1 MWQRSTIQLLR
12 FPFSF
17 FLLPVYLFALS
28 QALYTNWTD
37 AVLVFFILHVLVYPA
52 SNGYNGYMDRD
63 TEAVGGIRHPLPP
76 TRQLLQVVNGMD
88 IAAIALS
95 FLVTPWFALGVTI
108 YIAASRAYSSHAVR
122 LKRFAW
128 LGFLLVMTCQ
138 GALVFAMVYHGV
150 HASHPLHASSTG
162 CIASSL
168 LLGGAYPLTQVYQH
182 RQDAA
187 AGVHSISRQLGVK
200 GTFIFSALV
209 FNAAFLVLGVHFGI
223 QLELDR
229 FLYLLL
235 FFLPVGAY
243 FFYWA
248 RKVWK
253 NAAAADY
260 DHLMRMNLV
269 SAICS
274 NAGFLFILTWKL
286 LD

>member
-17 FLLPVYLFALS
+17 LLLPVYLFALS

-37 AVLVFFILHVLVYPA
+37 AVVVFFILHLLVFPA

-63 TEAVGGIRHPLPP
+63 TGPVGGIRQPLPP
-76 TRQLLQVVNGMD
+76 TPALLKLVNAMD
-88 IAAIALS
+88 LLAVLLS
-95 FLVTPWFALGVTI
+95 LLVTPWFALGVLV
-108 YIAASRAYSSHAVR
+108 YIAASRAYSSRKIR
-122 LKRFAW
+122 LKQYAW
-128 LGFLLVMTCQ
+128 SGFLLVVLCQ
-138 GALVFAMVYHGV
+138 GALVFALVYHGV
-150 HASHPLHASSTG
+150 HLRHPAQVPLTG

-187 AGVHSISRQLGVK
+187 DGVNTISRRLGIR
-200 GTFIFSALV
+200 GTFVFSAFL
-209 FNAAFLVLGVHFGI
+209 FNAAFLALGLHFGL
-223 QLELDR
+223 QLELNR
-229 FLYLLL
+229 FGYLLL
-235 FFLPVGAY
+235 FFLPVGVY
-243 FFYWA
+243 FFAWA

-253 NAAAADY
+253 NPAAADY
-260 DHLMRMNLV
+260 DHLMRMNWI

-274 NAGFLFILTWKL
+274 NAGFLFILIWKL

>member
-1 MWQRSTIQLLR
+1 MLQRSTIQLLR

-17 FLLPVYLFALS
+17 LLLPVYLFALS
-28 QALYTNWTD
+28 QTLYTNWLD
-37 AVLVFFILHVLVYPA
+37 AVWVFFILHVLVYPA
-52 SNGYNGYMDRD
+52 SNGYNGYMDQD
-63 TEAVGGIRHPLPP
+63 TDAVGGIRHPLPP
-76 TRQLLQVVNGMD
+76 TRQLLQLVNAMD
-88 IAAIALS
+88 ILAIALS
-95 FLVTPWFALGVTI
+95 LLVTPWFALGVLL
-108 YIAASRAYSSHAVR
+108 YIAASRAYSSRLIR

-128 LGFLLVMTCQ
+128 SGFLLVMLCQ

-150 HASHPLHASSTG
+150 HLRHPLHVPLSGCVASG
-162 CIASSL
+162 L

-187 AGVHSISRQLGVK
+187 DGVKTISMQLGIK
-200 GTFIFSALV
+200 GTFIFSALL
-209 FNAAFLVLGVHFGI
+209 FNAAFLALGLHFAL

-235 FFLPVGAY
+235 FFLPVGLY
-243 FFYWA
+243 FFFWA

-253 NAAAADY
+253 NSAAANY
-260 DHLMRMNLV
+260 DNLMRMNWV

-274 NAGFLFILTWKL
+274 NAGFLFILIWKL